1 MQLSELLSGASQ
13 SFTGFQNLPGASL
26 GQTTHQGYTAQITL
40 DTTAAGYGWYI
51 DPTPLDNTGDYLP
64 TSNPNLW
71 QAKAGS
77 AAFGKMDMVS
87 VLLHEYGHALG
98 LEHSADAGDFMAA
111 TLLPSRPG
119 AGFSA
124 LLRGRLRGSR
134 YGGWTSE
141 FNRLQMPYTAPQ
153 FDIAAHPALVNAQ
166 LTGATGCED

>member
-1 MQLSELLSGASQ
+1 M
-13 SFTGFQNLPGASL
+13 
-26 GQTTHQGYTAQITL
+26 
-40 DTTAAGYGWYI
+40 
-51 DPTPLDNTGDYLP
+51 
-64 TSNPNLW
+64 
-71 QAKAGS
+71 
-77 AAFGKMDMVS
+77 
-87 VLLHEYGHALG
+87 LLHEYGHALG

-124 LLRGRLRGSR
+124 VLRGRLRGSR

-141 FNRLQMPYTAPQ
+141 FNRLQMPDTAPQ